1 MKRLVLIIRVHE
13 GGLRMI
19 PSSAEQSQGL
29 KGWLAVQGN
38 VPGDSIDT
46 DKHHRSAG

>member
-13 GGLRMI
+13 GGLGMN
-19 PSSAEQSQGL
+19 PYSAKQSRGL

-38 VPGDSIDT
+38 VPGDSIDM
-46 DKHHRSAG
+46 DKHYRSTK